1 MCGIAVV
8 DGASLEGI
16 RQSPLAVQNA
26 GMLTSSSFRAPGD
39 ILNGYAAEDKFLRG
53 HGVQSVD
60 GRFISHVCGILER
73 MDRLLRVRPLHVR
86 FAPETGDVII
96 GRVIDVA
103 KDRWKLDICSR
114 LSASLHLYSVEL
126 PGQEQRRRNA
136 VDELNMRS
144 LYGQNDLI
152 SAEVQSLQTGGAA
165 VLHTRNLKYGSLSK
179 GQLISISPTLV
190 KRVQHHFHQF
200 PQVTGESA
208 TEIVSA
214 RNGRIFVGACTTGNM
229 NKRDTDR
236 SSSTLSRSEREQI
249 CRVSNIVRMFSLLSL
264 PICPYRILEVSK
276 KSVQWGFVPR
286 DILTPSFQKLV
297 EANYIEIS

>member
-1 MCGIAVV
+1 
-8 DGASLEGI
+8 
-16 RQSPLAVQNA
+16 
-26 GMLTSSSFRAPGD
+26 MLTSSSFRAPGD

-200 PQVTGESA
+200 PQV
-208 TEIVSA
+208 
-214 RNGRIFVGACTTGNM
+214 RQN
-229 NKRDTDR
+229 
-236 SSSTLSRSEREQI
+236 
-249 CRVSNIVRMFSLLSL
+249 SL
-264 PICPYRILEVSK
+264 PVVYSTMFHAFTLFMHLRYVFI
-276 KSVQWGFVPR
+276 PR
-286 DILTPSFQKLV
+286 
-297 EANYIEIS
+297 

>member
-1 MCGIAVV
+1 LLRYLLTPTEPV
-8 DGASLEGI
+8 
-16 RQSPLAVQNA
+16 

-39 ILNGYAAEDKFLRG
+39 ILNGFAAEDKFLRG

-144 LYGQNDLI
+144 LYGWLI
-152 SAEVQSLQTGGAA
+152 
-165 VLHTRNLKYGSLSK
+165 LS
-179 GQLISISPTLV
+179 
-190 KRVQHHFHQF
+190 FHIRALL
-200 PQVTGESA
+200 P
-208 TEIVSA
+208 
-214 RNGRIFVGACTTGNM
+214 RIA
-229 NKRDTDR
+229 
-236 SSSTLSRSEREQI
+236 
-249 CRVSNIVRMFSLLSL
+249 
-264 PICPYRILEVSK
+264 
-276 KSVQWGFVPR
+276 
-286 DILTPSFQKLV
+286 
-297 EANYIEIS
+297 

>member
-1 MCGIAVV
+1 MHPFNVCALGTRLLRYLLTPTEPV
-8 DGASLEGI
+8 
-16 RQSPLAVQNA
+16 

-39 ILNGYAAEDKFLRG
+39 ILNGFAAEDKFLRG

-144 LYGQNDLI
+144 LYGWLI
-152 SAEVQSLQTGGAA
+152 
-165 VLHTRNLKYGSLSK
+165 LS
-179 GQLISISPTLV
+179 
-190 KRVQHHFHQF
+190 FHIRALL
-200 PQVTGESA
+200 P
-208 TEIVSA
+208 
-214 RNGRIFVGACTTGNM
+214 RIA
-229 NKRDTDR
+229 
-236 SSSTLSRSEREQI
+236 
-249 CRVSNIVRMFSLLSL
+249 
-264 PICPYRILEVSK
+264 
-276 KSVQWGFVPR
+276 
-286 DILTPSFQKLV
+286 
-297 EANYIEIS
+297 